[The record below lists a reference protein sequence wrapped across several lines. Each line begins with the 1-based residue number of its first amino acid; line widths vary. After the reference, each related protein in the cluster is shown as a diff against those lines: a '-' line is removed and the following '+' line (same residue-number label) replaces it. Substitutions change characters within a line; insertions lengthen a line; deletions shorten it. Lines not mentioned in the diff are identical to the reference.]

1 MHFVPEAVQYTL
13 ARSYVTSIS
22 LRDRHSIWFADL
34 TSLAVSLALRMLDV
48 HTDNSLFDAIK
59 FMALIRRWLR
69 RYRTSIG
76 DAESVKE
83 PIPIHIISFQCS

>member
-13 ARSYVTSIS
+13 ARSYDTSIS